1 MQPKNCIAVSLFIG
15 QCWRITP
22 TLSWGERCFLVHF
35 VDRVAEHSEATLPCK
50 KRNPGGVCSL
60 HTIHSLPIKFPLKH
74 NGGYFGFQ
82 YHPYCAVKWAIL
94 GGEMAEIARQNG

>member
-15 QCWRITP
+15 QRWRITP

-50 KRNPGGVCSL
+50 NETPVGFVRYVPFILS
-60 HTIHSLPIKFPLKH
+60 PLNTH
-74 NGGYFGFQ
+74 
-82 YHPYCAVKWAIL
+82 
-94 GGEMAEIARQNG
+94 

>member
-15 QCWRITP
+15 QRWRITP

-35 VDRVAEHSEATLPCK
+35 VDRVTSLRSATLPCK
-50 KRNPGGVCSL
+50 QRNPGGVCSL
-60 HTIHSLPIKFPLKH
+60 RTIHSLPIKFPLRDNAGH
-74 NGGYFGFQ
+74 FSSQ

-94 GGEMAEIARQNG
+94 GGKMGEIAR